1 MLEDGVKKIGSKKLE
16 DGVKKMLD
24 QRWRRKFP
32 LLSPRRSHNWR
43 RSIKENDP
51 RAAATKMS
59 SHNVQTPDT
68 CLMSDVYHHSPS
80 HCQVD
85 NNLSQEHFET
95 KGIPK
100 YGQRVERFKYFPI
113 SERISRPSTDFQYFD
128 TQTRHGDVWHC
139 GLERKI
145 SRFLM
150 KIGKSPN
157 F

>member
-1 MLEDGVKKIGSKKLE
+1 MIQNVGRWRQKIGSKKLD

-68 CLMSDVYHHSPS
+68 CLMSDVYHHLIARLIII
-80 HCQVD
+80 QVKSILGRQRSAHTCKSAGG
-85 NNLSQEHFET
+85 NNKDELTPEQNVQTS
-95 KGIPK
+95 
-100 YGQRVERFKYFPI
+100 
-113 SERISRPSTDFQYFD
+113 D
-128 TQTRHGDVWHC
+128 TCPMWELVDIMG
-139 GLERKI
+139 
-145 SRFLM
+145 
-150 KIGKSPN
+150 
-157 F
+157 

>member
-1 MLEDGVKKIGSKKLE
+1 MLIDGVEKINSKTLE

-85 NNLSQEHFET
+85 NNPSQEHFGAT
-95 KGIPK
+95 
-100 YGQRVERFKYFPI
+100 
-113 SERISRPSTDFQYFD
+113 
-128 TQTRHGDVWHC
+128 
-139 GLERKI
+139 KI
-145 SRFLM
+145 SSYLSIKANDPRAATT
-150 KIGKSPN
+150 KISSHLNRTRPGVNCAGVCSPQATIV
-157 F
+157 